1 MHPAVDPANET
12 REGRGS
18 VPSEGPKGSAGSDI
32 AATCC
37 DDGWQESHDQQSE
50 SATSGA
56 RGLVVDLGER
66 ETVNAGDDLFEI
78 VDRVEKSNHIKDTAD
93 ETNAHLGQDG
103 LRDVSA
109 GSI

>member
-1 MHPAVDPANET
+1 M
-12 REGRGS
+12 
-18 VPSEGPKGSAGSDI
+18 
-32 AATCC
+32 
-37 DDGWQESHDQQSE
+37 
-50 SATSGA
+50 
-56 RGLVVDLGER
+56 VDLGER

-78 VDRVEKSNHIKDTAD
+78 VDRVEKSNHIKDTGD